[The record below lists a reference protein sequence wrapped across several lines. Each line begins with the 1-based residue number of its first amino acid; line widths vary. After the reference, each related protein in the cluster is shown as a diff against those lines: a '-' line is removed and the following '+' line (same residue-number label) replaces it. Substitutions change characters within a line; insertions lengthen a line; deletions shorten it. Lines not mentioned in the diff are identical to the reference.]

1 MCSPPRCAQGPA
13 CSPRLPWRMLEYS
26 TAYSPCPSMAT
37 ALLYCNCH
45 LALACPH
52 CTATPASL
60 RLTALPLACPH
71 LLRLACIACCVR
83 RTFLRYRSG
92 GALRICSE
100 SPLHRPDVVNVV
112 RRHGSA
118 CRRRGACGAS
128 VHVLGSAQIVR
139 LRKLQSPS
147 LHGRRE
153 HCALPP
159 RGTHVA
165 GTAYPLHGT
174 APRMMPSQCTA
185 AAQARRDKQD
195 CQSPCTSLPP
205 RIMPL
210 FMHGPALHRPGGTK
224 VTNCLASAWH
234 CLLALLGMIA

>member
-71 LLRLACIACCVR
+71 VLRLACIACCEC

-92 GALRICSE
+92 GALRIRSE
-100 SPLHRPDVVNVV
+100 SPLHRPDVVHVV
-112 RRHGSA
+112 RRQCLPSA
-118 CRRRGACGAS
+118 RSMRGQCA
-128 VHVLGSAQIVR
+128 SAQIVR

-159 RGTHVA
+159 RGTQA
-165 GTAYPLHGT
+165 LPI
-174 APRMMPSQCTA
+174 PCTA
-185 AAQARRDKQD
+185 
-195 CQSPCTSLPP
+195 L
-205 RIMPL
+205 
-210 FMHGPALHRPGGTK
+210 
-224 VTNCLASAWH
+224 
-234 CLLALLGMIA
+234 LLA

>member
-71 LLRLACIACCVR
+71 LLRLACIACCVC

-92 GALRICSE
+92 GALRIRSE

-118 CRRRGACGAS
+118 CRRRGACVGQCACS
-128 VHVLGSAQIVR
+128 RFSADCALAQIATTR
-139 LRKLQSPS
+139 PARQKRTLRP
-147 LHGRRE
+147 
-153 HCALPP
+153 
-159 RGTHVA
+159 
-165 GTAYPLHGT
+165 
-174 APRMMPSQCTA
+174 AP
-185 AAQARRDKQD
+185 QARRD
-195 CQSPCTSLPP
+195 T
-205 RIMPL
+205 
-210 FMHGPALHRPGGTK
+210 GNA
-224 VTNCLASAWH
+224 
-234 CLLALLGMIA
+234 